1 MPDALPR
8 SLGLTALMIAFMFG
22 DAKRPEPPP
31 MSAMYTARTEYGVVL
46 TTVASPSNPTADT
59 SNPAVAR

>member
-1 MPDALPR
+1 MPEALPR

-22 DAKRPEPPP
+22 DANRPEPPP
-31 MSAMYTARTEYGVVL
+31 MSAIYTARTEYGVVL
-46 TTVASPSNPTADT
+46 TTVASPSNPPADT